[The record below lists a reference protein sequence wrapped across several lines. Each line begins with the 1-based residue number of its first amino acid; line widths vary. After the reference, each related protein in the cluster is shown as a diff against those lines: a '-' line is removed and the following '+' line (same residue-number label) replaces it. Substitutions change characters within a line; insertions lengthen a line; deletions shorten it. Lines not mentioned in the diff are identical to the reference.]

1 MKAGDRVRVSQA
13 CKSLVAPKGMLG
25 RLDSKAGTNPGAGPF
40 LAGAWLVR
48 LDNRELVLLWSDE
61 FEQVAEQV
69 SPPLSKDEIAAIAKR
84 QHAYIMGRTR

>member
-1 MKAGDRVRVSQA
+1 MKAGDLVRVAQA

-25 RLDSKAGTNPGAGPF
+25 RLDHEAGSGSF
-40 LAGAWLVR
+40 LDGAWLVR

-69 SPPLSKDEIAAIAKR
+69 SQPLSKEEIATIAAR
-84 QHAYIMGRTR
+84 QHAYIMGWTR